1 MANLIGAVLQFFAV
15 NVLKTGKIM
24 GMMVHKGGNSLPF
37 RALGVKQW
45 PVGKQRYN
53 RKDDVK

>member
-1 MANLIGAVLQFFAV
+1 MANLIGAILQFFAV
-15 NVLKTGKIM
+15 NVLNTGKSM
-24 GMMVHKGGNSLPF
+24 GMMVHKDGHSLPF

-45 PVGKQRYN
+45 PVGRQRYN